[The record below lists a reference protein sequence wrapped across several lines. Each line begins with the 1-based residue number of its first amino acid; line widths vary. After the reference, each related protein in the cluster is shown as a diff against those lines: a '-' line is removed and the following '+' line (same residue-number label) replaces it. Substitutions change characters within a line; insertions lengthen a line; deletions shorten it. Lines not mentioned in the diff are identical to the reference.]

1 MIWGRLDWALA
12 GDGGCWRG
20 WMDGWVDGWQ
30 HGGLLVGLLVGFGLT
45 SIPLSWFREKRG
57 IELF

>member
-1 MIWGRLDWALA
+1 
-12 GDGGCWRG
+12 
-20 WMDGWVDGWQ
+20 MDGWVDGWQ